1 MVSFFYTNKCNVLHS
16 GEKNTDCD
24 YFMSI
29 GEVEYKINNSQL
41 VKDLGVTFD
50 PKLNFNHHTYEIT
63 HKATKIL
70 GILKRTFIFFNKK
83 NISIII

>member
-1 MVSFFYTNKCNVLHS
+1 MHS

-29 GEVEYKINNSQL
+29 GEVDYKTNNNHL

-50 PKLNFNHHTYEIT
+50 HKWNLNHHIYEIT
-63 HKATKIL
+63 HRATKV
-70 GILKRTFIFFNKK
+70 
-83 NISIII
+83 